1 MTIASV
7 RPLARFGVS
16 ARGLSLVV
24 LSVRSTNSTMSK
36 PKAFFRTLTMIPLAI
51 LFSFGTPAIA
61 QERPSNPLPNTVWVG
76 ADGKFESDP
85 DTAMVQ
91 FSISAQDKQLQSAS
105 QKASQQ
111 AEQIR
116 QLLRS
121 NGIDPKDAQFSRFS
135 TNLVYDYQN
144 GKQKLEGYRVE
155 ASISIKLKD
164 FSKIGP
170 IADGLGNLDVT
181 NSSIS
186 YLLEDM
192 DAAKVK
198 AVEDALR
205 RAHNQAN
212 AVAQTSGRTLGELSY
227 ASVDVYEPQP
237 IRPMMAKASTMSAQA
252 APPPPTAEFSAEK
265 ITVTS
270 HVNALYNLK

>member
-1 MTIASV
+1 M
-7 RPLARFGVS
+7 
-16 ARGLSLVV
+16 
-24 LSVRSTNSTMSK
+24 
-36 PKAFFRTLTMIPLAI
+36 
-51 LFSFGTPAIA
+51 
-61 QERPSNPLPNTVWVG
+61 
-76 ADGKFESDP
+76 
-85 DTAMVQ
+85 
-91 FSISAQDKQLQSAS
+91 
-105 QKASQQ
+105 
-111 AEQIR
+111 
-116 QLLRS
+116 
-121 NGIDPKDAQFSRFS
+121 
-135 TNLVYDYQN
+135 
-144 GKQKLEGYRVE
+144 
-155 ASISIKLKD
+155 
-164 FSKIGP
+164 
-170 IADGLGNLDVT
+170 T

-205 RAHNQAN
+205 RARNEAN

-237 IRPMMAKASTMSAQA
+237 IRPMLAKAATMGVQA